1 MAYIY
6 TTHLPG
12 THHKQNEN
20 INKEEVA
27 YVQKKI
33 KKRKILEL
41 KNTVTDLKTEKGST
55 AHYQAENRISELE
68 ERSFKTIKSE
78 EQKGKT
84 EFKKI

>member
-1 MAYIY
+1 M
-6 TTHLPG
+6 
-12 THHKQNEN
+12 
-20 INKEEVA
+20 
-27 YVQKKI
+27 
-33 KKRKILEL
+33 
-41 KNTVTDLKTEKGST
+41 KGST